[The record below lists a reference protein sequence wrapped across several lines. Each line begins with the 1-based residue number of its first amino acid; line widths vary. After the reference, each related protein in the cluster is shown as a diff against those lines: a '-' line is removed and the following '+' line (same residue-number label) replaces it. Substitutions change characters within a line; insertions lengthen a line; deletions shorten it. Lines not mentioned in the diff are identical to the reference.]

1 MYKKRL
7 VMKKLEI
14 MEHLRYCKYFLFIL
28 FFFFGSCH
36 DSKIEKESADIQ
48 VGVFSYNGV
57 NTIWKTDAINSLKID
72 KYISPREISAV
83 DILSGDA
90 DDIDVFL
97 FPAASGRQQ
106 TGNLGDQGQQKII
119 ELIKTKGKGAV
130 GICGGAYA
138 LTETPGYPG
147 LALNGAEAID
157 IEHDNRG
164 GGLVKFS
171 LTEAGKK
178 MFPELK
184 DREINYCQYFEGP
197 VLIPAKD
204 SKYKYDELATMLSD
218 VHTVPGSPA
227 GMTMNRPF
235 IIITNVGKGKTAS
248 IVGHPEWTPG
258 MRWMLPRL
266 VRYVAGEKQIS
277 YSEKVVRP
285 ELNNNE
291 VLFTTELLKLRDEY
305 YLNLFKSKEEKLKAM
320 QDLVD
325 LKAYPVVSRHIIPM
339 LRDSNFEVRLKA
351 AELIVY
357 LERTEG
363 IDDLKI
369 AISLEQ
375 NIDNKKKLEEQLRL
389 LKGLLGK

>member
-1 MYKKRL
+1 
-7 VMKKLEI
+7 
-14 MEHLRYCKYFLFIL
+14 MEHLRNNKYFFFIL
-28 FFFFGSCH
+28 IIILGSCH
-36 DSKIEKESADIQ
+36 DSNIDKESADIQ
-48 VGVFSYNGV
+48 VGVYSYNGL
-57 NTIWKTDAINSLKID
+57 NTIWLLDAYNSLKID
-72 KYISPREISAV
+72 SNIHPREISAV

-97 FPAASGRQQ
+97 FPAGSGSQQ
-106 TGNLGDQGQQKII
+106 TRNLGDLGQQKII
-119 ELIKTKGKGAV
+119 ELIKMKGKGAV

-138 LTETPGYPG
+138 LTETPEYPG
-147 LALNGAEAID
+147 LALSGAEAID

-178 MFPELK
+178 IFPELK

-197 VLIPAKD
+197 VLIPAID
-204 SKYKYDELATMLSD
+204 SKYQYVELATMLSD
-218 VHTVPGSPA
+218 VHTVPGSPS

-235 IIITNVGKGKTAS
+235 IIITDVGKGKTVS

-285 ELNNNE
+285 ELYKTE
-291 VLFTTELLKLRDEY
+291 VLFTTEYLKTRDEY
-305 YLNLFKSKEEKLKAM
+305 YRDLFKSKEEKLKAM
-320 QDLVD
+320 QILVD
-325 LKAYPVVSRHIIPM
+325 LKAYSVVSLHIIPM

-351 AELIVY
+351 AELIVD

-363 IDDLKI
+363 IDDLEL
-369 AISLEQ
+369 AVNLEH
-375 NIDNKKKLEEQLRL
+375 NIDNKKQLEEQLKL
-389 LKGLLGK
+389 LKGLTEK